1 MADSDFSQLV
11 SVVGKL
17 AAVLA
22 GPDLKRITSRVAF
35 LAKQDALQA
44 LDGDL
49 PGRKFTHWRP
59 KLGVGYEITSDT
71 TATLAP
77 RPGGPWKVLDEGRS
91 PGGKYSRKRRR
102 FVAWGSTHGRHTWQH
117 AVVYKVGQETPGRVD
132 DEVQKS
138 IREALS

>member
-1 MADSDFSQLV
+1 MVA
-11 SVVGKL
+11 KL
-17 AAVLA
+17 AVVLS
-22 GPDLKRITSRVAF
+22 GPDLRKTTSRVAY
-35 LAKQDALQA
+35 LAKQDALAA
-44 LDGDL
+44 LDADL

-102 FVAWGSTHGRHTWQH
+102 FVAWGSTHGRHTWHPRRRLQ
-117 AVVYKVGQETPGRVD
+117 GRARNTGACRRRACRAR
-132 DEVQKS
+132 S
-138 IREALS
+138 ARR